1 MPILEIITIGTELL
15 LGEIQDTNST
25 YIARTLRD
33 HGIDIYRITTI
44 GDNPSRISNAVREA
58 LTRSDI
64 IITTGGLGPTID
76 DPTRQAVAQATDR
89 ELVFLDELWNQI
101 VDRFKDYGR
110 EPTDNN
116 RRQAYIPKGA
126 IPIHNPVGTAP
137 CFIVDMESSC
147 VVSLPGVPRE
157 MEVVL
162 HQSIIPFL
170 IRKFNL
176 KTQIIKAKVLHAAS
190 IGESVIDEIIGDLEE
205 YTNPTVGL
213 LAHPGQVDI
222 RVTVKAPSDAEALSL
237 MEPVVKD
244 LYDRLGDNIYGED
257 KETLESVI
265 CKHLKQGKKKL
276 CLIEGSLNTGLNNRI
291 EQSQG
296 RPDEIMF
303 RILENNPQD
312 LQELN
317 NQIESIN
324 KISDCDVYLG
334 IALMV
339 DEKVSVHY
347 VYLDPQHTECRTR
360 TYGGP
365 RDYAPLWAQN
375 TGLDFLRRNLLASFT
390 QKETGEL

>member
-44 GDNPSRISNAVREA
+44 GDNSNRISATIREA

-64 IITTGGLGPTID
+64 IITTGGLGPTVD

-89 ELVFLDELWNQI
+89 DLVFLDELWNQI
-101 VDRFKDYGR
+101 VDRFTGYGK
-110 EPTDNN
+110 EPTENN
-116 RRQAYIPKGA
+116 RKQAYIPKGA

-137 CFIVDMESSC
+137 CYIVDMESSC

-157 MEVVL
+157 MEIVL

-170 IRKFNL
+170 IRKFEL

-190 IGESVIDEIIGDLEE
+190 IGESVVDEIISDLEE

-222 RVTVKAPSDAEALSL
+222 RVTVKASSDTEALKL

-244 LYDRLGDNIYGED
+244 LYYRLGNNIYGED
-257 KETLESVI
+257 EETLESVI
-265 CKHLKQGKKKL
+265 CNFLNRWKKKL
-276 CLIEGSLNTGLNNRI
+276 CLIEGKSNTGLI
-291 EQSQG
+291 ERFKKVQS
-296 RPDEIMF
+296 DNIFF
-303 RILENNPQD
+303 RKLEGDPQD
-312 LQELN
+312 LQAFYD
-317 NQIESIN
+317 QIDSIHGN
-324 KISDCDVYLG
+324 TDCDIYLG
-334 IALMV
+334 IALTIN
-339 DEKVSVHY
+339 EKVTVHF
-347 VYLDPQHTECRTR
+347 VYLAPEQTEKRTR

-365 RDYAPLWAQN
+365 RDYASLWAQN
-375 TGLDFLRRNLLASFT
+375 TGLDFLRRNLLASLT
-390 QKETGEL
+390 HKETGEL

>member
-44 GDNPSRISNAVREA
+44 GDNSGRISSAIREA

-64 IITTGGLGPTID
+64 IITTGGLGPTVD
-76 DPTRQAVAQATDR
+76 DPTRQAVADATDR

-101 VDRFKDYGR
+101 IERFKNYGR
-110 EPTDNN
+110 KPTENN
-116 RRQAYIPKGA
+116 RKQAYIPKGA

-137 CFIVDMESSC
+137 CYIVDMETAC
-147 VVSLPGVPRE
+147 VVSLPGVPSE
-157 MEVVL
+157 MELVL

-170 IRKFNL
+170 NRKYDL

-190 IGESVIDEIIGDLEE
+190 IGESVVDEIIGDLEE
-205 YTNPTVGL
+205 LANPTVGL

-222 RVTVKAPSDAEALSL
+222 RVTVKAPSDADALSL

-244 LYDRLGDNIYGED
+244 LYDRLGDNIYGENG
-257 KETLESVI
+257 ETLESVA
-265 CKHLKQGKKKL
+265 CNLLKQGKKKL
-276 CLIEGSLNTGLNNRI
+276 CLIEGSSKTGLFERF
-291 EQSQG
+291 ETLQ
-296 RPDEIMF
+296 PDEVIF
-303 RILENNPQD
+303 RRLEEDPQD
-312 LQELN
+312 IQDFFE
-317 NQIESIN
+317 QIESIRG
-324 KISDCDVYLG
+324 KTECEIYLG
-334 IALMV
+334 LALKV
-339 DEKVSVHY
+339 DEKVTIHFI
-347 VYLDPQHTECRTR
+347 YLDPQRTERRTR

-375 TGLDFLRRNLLASFT
+375 SGLDFLRRNLMASLT